1 MDIVRSAR
9 SFSNLDYSHRNP
21 DEPMNFYSTDNLPA
35 DTSYLEVKCTATTVF
50 AVRCPK
56 FCTCARQGEV
66 KFQDRF
72 RHQCMRNCWCNRR
85 IAGTPDPQTSSPPR
99 NLHTVQRTQLNSRV
113 SMGDPQRP
121 RKPRNHG
128 HPASEVHCRE
138 IRQRRSEASKLAL
151 ACLATVP
158 LSCFI
163 YVFCS
168 LAAHGSA
175 ARHEPVGT
183 DLFGP

>member
-1 MDIVRSAR
+1 MNRRSFDSRAVIEPRTDSASSPVALHGGSSRQSTSNSAASASQGRPPSPMDIVTSVR
-9 SFSNLDYSHRNP
+9 SFPNLDYSHRNP
-21 DEPMNFYSTDNLPA
+21 YEPMDIFSTDNLPA
-35 DTSYLEVKCTATTVF
+35 GTSYLEVKCTATTVF

-56 FCTCARQGEV
+56 FWTCARQGEV

-128 HPASEVHCRE
+128 HPA
-138 IRQRRSEASKLAL
+138 
-151 ACLATVP
+151 
-158 LSCFI
+158 
-163 YVFCS
+163 
-168 LAAHGSA
+168 
-175 ARHEPVGT
+175 
-183 DLFGP
+183 